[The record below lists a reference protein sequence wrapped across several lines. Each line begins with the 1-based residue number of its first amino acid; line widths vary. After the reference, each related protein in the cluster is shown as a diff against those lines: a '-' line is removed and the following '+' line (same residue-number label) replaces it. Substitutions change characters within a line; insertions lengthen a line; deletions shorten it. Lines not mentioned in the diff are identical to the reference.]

1 MKKQSLRTQRSHPPM
16 RKPNGAKRV
25 TSWLSP
31 EASLALA
38 LALLMN
44 LPASPVSLN
53 QLVFGQTTAAILLI
67 GQQATPMNL
76 LKTFAMTVR
85 HRGMRDRVR
94 GARQTGALVLALVG
108 LIGAAILA
116 TGPIRPASAQ
126 AGASSWSYT
135 GSLNIR
141 RSSHTATLLSDG
153 KILVAGGGNFSNNVF
168 HPLDSAELY
177 DPVTGTWSITGRL
190 KVPRVSH
197 TATLLPDGRVLV
209 VGGTISGGAELY
221 DPKEGKWRFTQ
232 SLQGAR
238 YGHTATLLGN
248 GKVLV
253 AGGYDEFTDPINTAV
268 LYNPD
273 TDTWSSTGNFNT
285 DGDGPPTATLLQNG
299 KVLITRRGESPEL
312 YDPDA
317 GTWSIISSPSRNMG
331 LGHTA
336 TLLPGGR
343 VLLAGGEYDGPINS
357 AELYDPNT
365 STWSSTGPLNRA
377 RSNHT
382 ATLLPD
388 GKVLV
393 AGGVVYQVSAGMSFG
408 VQLANSELYD
418 PDTGTWSFTSK
429 LNDPRS
435 GHTATL
441 LPDGQVLIV
450 GGLPNG
456 LNTVELG
463 YNFPAVT
470 PPTIIMASVSGRKLI
485 IAGENFEDGAV
496 IVLNGKE
503 QKTANDEQNPKTT
516 LIGKKAGKKIRPGD
530 TLQVQ
535 NPNGTVSQEF
545 TFSR

>member
-1 MKKQSLRTQRSHPPM
+1 
-16 RKPNGAKRV
+16 
-25 TSWLSP
+25 
-31 EASLALA
+31 
-38 LALLMN
+38 MN
-44 LPASPVSLN
+44 V
-53 QLVFGQTTAAILLI
+53 
-67 GQQATPMNL
+67 
-76 LKTFAMTVR
+76 LKTCAMTVR

-94 GARQTGALVLALVG
+94 RATHTGALVLALFG
-108 LIGAAILA
+108 LIGAATLA

-126 AGASSWSYT
+126 ADASSWSYT
-135 GSLNIR
+135 GSLNTP

-153 KILVAGGGNFSNNVF
+153 KILVAGGGNLSGNAF
-168 HPLDSAELY
+168 HPLDSAELH

-190 KVPRVSH
+190 KVPRDGH
-197 TATLLPDGRVLV
+197 TATLLGDGRVLV
-209 VGGTISGGAELY
+209 VGGAISGGAELY
-221 DPKEGKWRFTQ
+221 DPKEGKWRLTQ

-253 AGGYDEFTDPINTAV
+253 AGGYDELTDPINTAV

-273 TDTWSSTGNFNT
+273 TDTWSLTGNFNT

-336 TLLPGGR
+336 TLLPDGR

-365 STWSSTGPLNRA
+365 GTWSSTGPLNRA
-377 RSNHT
+377 RSYHT

-393 AGGVVYQVSAGMSFG
+393 AGGVVFRVSAGVTFG

-418 PDTGTWSFTSK
+418 PDTGTWSLTSK

-441 LPDGQVLIV
+441 VPDGKVLIV

-470 PPTIIMASVSGRKLI
+470 PPTIIMASVSGKKLI
-485 IAGENFEDGAV
+485 IAGENFDDGAV

-530 TLQVQ
+530 TLQVR

-545 TFSR
+545 TFTR

>member
-1 MKKQSLRTQRSHPPM
+1 MKKQSFKTQRSHPPM
-16 RKPNGAKRV
+16 SRPNGAKRV

-44 LPASPVSLN
+44 LPASRVSFN
-53 QLVFGQTTAAILLI
+53 QLVFGRTTAAILLI
-67 GQQATPMNL
+67 GQEATPMNV

-85 HRGMRDRVR
+85 HRGMRDRGR
-94 GARQTGALVLALVG
+94 RARHAVVLALVG
-108 LIGAAILA
+108 LFGASTLA
-116 TGPIRPASAQ
+116 TGPIRPASAR
-126 AGASSWSYT
+126 ADASSWSYT
-135 GSLNIR
+135 GSLNTP
-141 RSSHTATLLSDG
+141 RSYHTATLLSDG
-153 KILVAGGGNFSNNVF
+153 KILVAGGGSFLGNAF

-190 KVPRVSH
+190 KVPRNFH
-197 TATLLPDGRVLV
+197 TATLLRDGRLLLV
-209 VGGTISGGAELY
+209 AGAFGANSAELY
-221 DPKEGKWRFTQ
+221 DPKKGKWSRTQ

-248 GKVLV
+248 GKLLV
-253 AGGYDEFTDPINTAV
+253 AGGYDELTDPINTAE
-268 LYNPD
+268 LYDPD
-273 TDTWSSTGNFNT
+273 TGTWSLTGNLNT
-285 DGDGPPTATLLQNG
+285 DSDGPPTATLLQNG
-299 KVLITRRGESPEL
+299 KVLILRRGESPEL

-317 GTWSIISSPSRNMG
+317 GKWSIISSPSRNIG
-331 LGHTA
+331 FGHTA
-336 TLLPGGR
+336 TLLLDGR
-343 VLLAGGEYDGPINS
+343 ILLAGGEYLGPINS

-365 STWSSTGPLNRA
+365 GTWSSTGPLNTA
-377 RSNHT
+377 RSYHT
-382 ATLLPD
+382 ATLLPN

-393 AGGVVYQVSAGMSFG
+393 AGGVVYRSSSGVTFG

-441 LPDGQVLIV
+441 LPDGKVLIV

-463 YNFPAVT
+463 YNFPAVA
-470 PPTIIMASVSGRKLI
+470 PPTIIMASVSGKKLI

-530 TLQVQ
+530 TLQVR
-535 NPNGTVSQEF
+535 NPNGTLSQEF
-545 TFSR
+545 TFTG